1 MIDQQNTTRIDQRS
15 TTDEVEPLRILV
27 VDDEP
32 YIANFLRLGLKYE
45 GFSVAVAG
53 DGPAALQEVDRFKP
67 HIVVLDLRLPG
78 IDGLDV
84 AERLRRDPDL
94 LIIMLTARD
103 QVSDRIA
110 GFQVG
115 ADDYVVKPFDFD
127 ELLARVRA
135 VARRRLPTQSDLLR
149 VGPIALD
156 QDRRV
161 VTVNGSVVNLSP
173 REYDLLRLFLLN
185 PRHVLSRQLIL
196 DRVWGFDFFGDENNV
211 EVYVGYLRRK
221 LGEDARHMI
230 ETVRG
235 IGYRLNV

>member
-1 MIDQQNTTRIDQRS
+1 MIDRQDT
-15 TTDEVEPLRILV
+15 TTDVEPVRILV

-32 YIANFLRLGLKYE
+32 HITNFLRLGLKYE
-45 GFSVAVAG
+45 GFSVAIAE
-53 DGPAALQEVDRFKP
+53 DGPEAFHKVDRFRP

-84 AERLRRDPDL
+84 AERLRRDPEL

-110 GFQVG
+110 GLEVG

-127 ELLARVRA
+127 ELLARIRA
-135 VARRRLPTQSDLLR
+135 LTRRRFPTRGGILR
-149 VGPIALD
+149 GGPIALD
-156 QDRRV
+156 QDQHV

-185 PRHVLSRQLIL
+185 PRRVLSRQLIL
-196 DRVWGFDFFGDENNV
+196 DRVWGFDFFGDDNNV

-221 LGEDARHMI
+221 LGEDARHLI

-235 IGYRLNV
+235 LGYRLSV